1 MRAQIPAPAS
11 PVTHTA
17 RFHPRNRHQ
26 GRYDFAEL
34 QAAHPPLQAF
44 VRANDYGD
52 ASIDFADPQAVR
64 ALNAALLAQ
73 HYGLHDCQI
82 PPQYL
87 CPPIPSRADYVHHL
101 ADLLAADNKGS
112 IPRGSAVRLLD
123 IGTGANC
130 IYPLIAQREYGWQVV
145 GSDIDAGALASAQ
158 AILDANGI
166 SAAQI
171 ELRLQSECNAIFKG
185 VVKGGER
192 FHLTLCNPP
201 FHASMAEA
209 QAGTRRKVGNLG
221 KMAKDAP
228 LKRKGKGAVPETVAL
243 NFGGQPNELV
253 CAGGEEGFILRM
265 IEESAG
271 IPQQCLWFSSLVSKA
286 ATLPPLSR
294 ALQRVGVSQSQLI
307 KMKHGQKESRVL
319 AWSFQ
324 DAQQRSGLLNI
335 EKPERKS

>member
-1 MRAQIPAPAS
+1 VSNTAS
-11 PVTHTA
+11 
-17 RFHPRNRHQ
+17 FHPRNRHR
-26 GRYDFAEL
+26 GRYDFDLLLSAYP
-34 QAAHPPLQAF
+34 ALQAF
-44 VRANDYGD
+44 VRTNDYAD
-52 ASIDFADPQAVR
+52 TSIDFADPQAVR

-73 HYGLHDCQI
+73 QYGIRDWHI

-101 ADLLAADNKGS
+101 ADLLAADNKGN

-145 GSDIDAGALASAQ
+145 GSDIDANALVSAQ
-158 AILDANGI
+158 AILDANSI
-166 SAAQI
+166 DAAQI
-171 ELRLQSECNAIFKG
+171 ELRLQSERNAMFKG
-185 VVKGGER
+185 VVHGDER
-192 FHLTLCNPP
+192 FHLSLCNPP

-221 KMAKDAP
+221 KMEKITRAAP

-243 NFGGQPNELV
+243 NFGGQPNELC

-265 IEESAG
+265 IEESAR
-271 IPQQCLWFSSLVSKA
+271 IPQQCLWFTSLVSKA
-286 ATLPPLSR
+286 ATLPALSR
-294 ALQRVGVSQSQLI
+294 ALQRVGVAQSQLI

-319 AWSFQ
+319 AWSFLN
-324 DAQQRSGLLNI
+324 AQERSAWLNV
-335 EKPERKS
+335 

>member
-1 MRAQIPAPAS
+1 MSNI
-11 PVTHTA
+11 A

-26 GRYDFAEL
+26 GRYDFDL
-34 QAAHPPLQAF
+34 LLAAYPALQAF
-44 VRANDYGD
+44 VHANDYGD

-73 HYGLHDCQI
+73 HYGIKDWQI

-101 ADLLAADNKGS
+101 ADLLAEDGNVPTGS
-112 IPRGSAVRLLD
+112 SVRLLD

-145 GSDIDAGALASAQ
+145 GSDIDAGALTSAQ
-158 AILDANGI
+158 AILDANAI
-166 SAAQI
+166 PAAQI
-171 ELRLQSECNAIFKG
+171 ELRLQSERNAIFKG
-185 VVKGGER
+185 VVKSGER

-201 FHASMAEA
+201 FHATMAEA

-221 KMAKDAP
+221 KSVP
-228 LKRKGKGAVPETVAL
+228 RKGAAPL

-253 CAGGEEGFILRM
+253 CPGGEEGFILRM
-265 IEESAG
+265 IEESAR
-271 IPQQCLWFSSLVSKA
+271 IPQQCLWFTSLVSKA
-286 ATLPPLSR
+286 ATLPALSR
-294 ALQRVGVSQSQLI
+294 ALQRVGAAQSQLI

-319 AWSFQ
+319 AWSFLNS
-324 DAQQRSGLLNI
+324 QQRIG
-335 EKPERKS
+335 EVAVE

>member
-1 MRAQIPAPAS
+1 MIGHVHPRPQAIIPAS
-11 PVTHTA
+11 SRPVTTTA

-34 QAAHPPLQAF
+34 IAAHPALQAF
-44 VRANDYGD
+44 VRANAYADE
-52 ASIDFADPQAVR
+52 SIDFADPQAVR

-73 HYGLHDCQI
+73 HYGIKDWNI

-101 ADLLAADNKGS
+101 ADLLAADGN
-112 IPRGSAVRLLD
+112 IPTGSAVRLLD

-145 GSDIDAGALASAQ
+145 GSDIDTGALASAQ
-158 AILDANGI
+158 AILDANAI
-166 SAAQI
+166 DAAQI
-171 ELRLQSECNAIFKG
+171 ELRLQSERNAIFKG

-192 FHLTLCNPP
+192 FHLSLCNPP

-209 QAGTRRKVGNLG
+209 QAGTRRKVSNLG
-221 KMAKDAP
+221 KAAP
-228 LKRKGKGAVPETVAL
+228 PKSKNKGAAPL
-243 NFGGQPNELV
+243 NFGGQSNELICV
-253 CAGGEEGFILRM
+253 GGEEGFILRM

-271 IPQQCLWFSSLVSKA
+271 IPEQCLWFSSLVSKA
-286 ATLPPLSR
+286 ATLPALSR
-294 ALQRVGVSQSQLI
+294 ALQRVDVAQSEVI

-319 AWSFQ
+319 AWSF
-324 DAQQRSGLLNI
+324 LNT
-335 EKPERKS
+335 

>member
-1 MRAQIPAPAS
+1 VTNTAS
-11 PVTHTA
+11 
-17 RFHPRNRHQ
+17 FHPRNRHQ
-26 GRYDFAEL
+26 GRYDFPQLLSAYP
-34 QAAHPPLQAF
+34 ALQAF
-44 VRANDYGD
+44 VRANAYAD

-73 HYGLHDCQI
+73 QYGVHDWHI

-101 ADLLAADNKGS
+101 ADLLAADNKGN

-145 GSDIDAGALASAQ
+145 GSDIDTDSLASAQ
-158 AILDANGI
+158 AILDANAI
-166 SAAQI
+166 TTAQI
-171 ELRLQSECNAIFKG
+171 ELRMQSERNAIFKG
-185 VVKGGER
+185 VVHGDER
-192 FHLTLCNPP
+192 FHLSLCNPP

-221 KMAKDAP
+221 KMAKVA
-228 LKRKGKGAVPETVAL
+228 RKGKGAVPETVAL

-265 IEESAG
+265 IEESAR
-271 IPQQCLWFSSLVSKA
+271 IPQQCLWFTSLVSKA
-286 ATLPPLSR
+286 ATLPVLSR
-294 ALQRVGVSQSQLI
+294 ALQRVGVVQSQLI

-319 AWSFQ
+319 AWSFM
-324 DAQQRSGLLNI
+324 DAQQRSACLGV
-335 EKPERKS
+335 E

>member
-1 MRAQIPAPAS
+1 M
-11 PVTHTA
+11 TDTA

-26 GRYDFAEL
+26 GRYDFDLL

-73 HYGLHDCQI
+73 HYGIHDWQI

-87 CPPIPSRADYVHHL
+87 CPPIPSRGDYVHHL
-101 ADLLAADNKGS
+101 ADLLAADNKGN

-171 ELRLQSECNAIFKG
+171 ELRLQSERNAIFKG
-185 VVKGGER
+185 MVKSGER

-209 QAGTRRKVGNLG
+209 QAGTRRKVSNLG
-221 KMAKDAP
+221 KPAS
-228 LKRKGKGAVPETVAL
+228 RKGAGLGKVPL
-243 NFGGQPNELV
+243 NFGGQSNELV
-253 CAGGEEGFILRM
+253 CPGGEEGFILRM

-271 IPQQCLWFSSLVSKA
+271 IPEQCLWFSSLVSKA
-286 ATLPPLSR
+286 ATLPALSR
-294 ALQRVGVSQSQLI
+294 ALQRVGVVQSQLI

-319 AWSFQ
+319 TWTFLGAL
-324 DAQQRSGLLNI
+324 QRSAWLGV
-335 EKPERKS
+335 

>member
-1 MRAQIPAPAS
+1 MPSERK
-11 PVTHTA
+11 PVTNTA
-17 RFHPRNRHQ
+17 SFHPRNRHQ
-26 GRYDFAEL
+26 GRYDFALLLAAYPAL
-34 QAAHPPLQAF
+34 QPF
-44 VRANDYGD
+44 VHANAYAD

-73 HYGLHDCQI
+73 HYGIKDWNI

-101 ADLLAADNKGS
+101 ADLLAADNKGN
-112 IPRGSAVRLLD
+112 IPRGNAVRLLD

-145 GSDIDAGALASAQ
+145 GSEIDRDACTNAQ

-166 SAAQI
+166 TAAQI
-171 ELRLQSECNAIFKG
+171 ELRLQSERNAIFKG
-185 VVKGGER
+185 VVQSGER
-192 FHLTLCNPP
+192 FHLSLCNPP

-221 KMAKDAP
+221 KAAP
-228 LKRKGKGAVPETVAL
+228 RKGAAPL
-243 NFGGQPNELV
+243 NFGGQANELV
-253 CAGGEEGFILRM
+253 CPGGEEGFILRM

-286 ATLPPLSR
+286 ATLPALSR
-294 ALQRVGVSQSQLI
+294 ALQHVGVAQSQLI

-319 AWSFQ
+319 AWSFL
-324 DAQQRSGLLNI
+324 DAQERSD
-335 EKPERKS
+335 

>member
-1 MRAQIPAPAS
+1 MTA
-11 PVTHTA
+11 TA

-26 GRYDFAEL
+26 GRYDFAL
-34 QAAHPPLQAF
+34 LIAAHPALQAF
-44 VRANDYGD
+44 VRANAYADE
-52 ASIDFADPQAVR
+52 SIDFADPQAVR

-73 HYGLHDCQI
+73 HYGIHDWQI

-101 ADLLAADNKGS
+101 ADLLAADNKGN
-112 IPRGSAVRLLD
+112 IPTGNSVRLLD

-166 SAAQI
+166 TAAQI
-171 ELRLQSECNAIFKG
+171 ELRSQSERNAIFKG
-185 VVKGGER
+185 IVKSGER
-192 FHLTLCNPP
+192 FHLSLCNPP

-221 KMAKDAP
+221 KVPP
-228 LKRKGKGAVPETVAL
+228 LKSKSKGAELGTVAL
-243 NFGGQPNELV
+243 NFGGQANELV
-253 CAGGEEGFILRM
+253 CPGGEEGFILRM
-265 IEESAG
+265 IEESAR

-286 ATLPPLSR
+286 ATLPALSR
-294 ALQRVGVSQSQLI
+294 ALQRVGVTQSKVI

-319 AWSFQ
+319 AWSFLNK
-324 DAQQRSGLLNI
+324 QQRSDCTGIL
-335 EKPERKS
+335 

>member
-1 MRAQIPAPAS
+1 MMGAPVR
-11 PVTHTA
+11 PELKTRLVTNTA

-26 GRYDFAEL
+26 GRYDFARL
-34 QAAHPPLQAF
+34 IAAHPPLQAF
-44 VRANDYGD
+44 VRANAYADE
-52 ASIDFADPQAVR
+52 SIDFADPEAVR

-73 HYGLHDCQI
+73 HYGIHNWQI

-101 ADLLAADNKGS
+101 ADLLAADGNIPTGS
-112 IPRGSAVRLLD
+112 SVRLLD

-145 GSDIDAGALASAQ
+145 GSDIDAGALKSAQ

-166 SAAQI
+166 SATQI
-171 ELRLQSECNAIFKG
+171 ELRLQSERNAIFKG
-185 VVKGGER
+185 VVKSGER

-221 KMAKDAP
+221 KPAP
-228 LKRKGKGAVPETVAL
+228 RKGAGLGTAPL
-243 NFGGQPNELV
+243 NFGGQANELV
-253 CAGGEEGFILRM
+253 CPGGEEGFILRM
-265 IEESAG
+265 IEESACL
-271 IPQQCLWFSSLVSKA
+271 PQQCLWFSSLVSKA
-286 ATLPPLSR
+286 ATLPALSR
-294 ALQRVGVSQSQLI
+294 ALQSVGVAQSQLI

-319 AWSFQ
+319 AWSFL
-324 DAQQRSGLLNI
+324 DAQEHSAWLNRSCPL
-335 EKPERKS
+335 

>member
-1 MRAQIPAPAS
+1 
-11 PVTHTA
+11 VTNTA

-34 QAAHPPLQAF
+34 QAAHPALKAF
-44 VRANDYGD
+44 VRANPYGD
-52 ASIDFADPQAVR
+52 ASIDFADPQAVK

-73 HYGLHDCQI
+73 HYHIRDWHI

-101 ADLLAADNKGS
+101 ADLLAADNKS
-112 IPRGSAVRLLD
+112 NIPRGTSVRLLD

-145 GSDIDAGALASAQ
+145 GSDIDVDALANAQ
-158 AILDANGI
+158 GILDANGI
-166 SAAQI
+166 TAAQI
-171 ELRLQSECNAIFKG
+171 ELRLQNERNAIFKG
-185 VVKGGER
+185 VVKSGEH

-221 KMAKDAP
+221 KAAKTAP
-228 LKRKGKGAVPETVAL
+228 LKSKDKGARATPL
-243 NFGGQPNELV
+243 NFGGQANELV
-253 CAGGEEGFILRM
+253 CVGGEEGFILRM
-265 IEESAG
+265 IEESAS

-286 ATLPPLSR
+286 ATLPALSR
-294 ALQRVGVSQSQLI
+294 ALQRVGVAQSQLI

-319 AWSFQ
+319 AWSFL
-324 DAQQRSGLLNI
+324 DEQQGLDLKLKLI
-335 EKPERKS
+335 EAL

>member
-1 MRAQIPAPAS
+1 M
-11 PVTHTA
+11 TNTA
-17 RFHPRNRHQ
+17 RFHPHNRHQ
-26 GRYDFAEL
+26 GRYDFAGL
-34 QAAHPPLQAF
+34 QAAHPALQAF
-44 VRANDYGD
+44 VRVNNYGD

-73 HYGLHDCQI
+73 QYGIRDWHI

-101 ADLLAADNKGS
+101 ADLLAADNKGNIRS
-112 IPRGSAVRLLD
+112 GSEVRLLD
-123 IGTGANC
+123 IGSGANC

-158 AILDANGI
+158 AILDANDI

-171 ELRLQSECNAIFKG
+171 ELRLQSERNAIFKG
-185 VVKGGER
+185 VVKNGER

-221 KMAKDAP
+221 KPAP
-228 LKRKGKGAVPETVAL
+228 RKGADLGTVAL
-243 NFGGQPNELV
+243 NFGGQSNELV
-253 CAGGEEGFILRM
+253 CVGGEEGFILRM

-286 ATLPPLSR
+286 ATLPALSR
-294 ALQRVGVSQSQLI
+294 ALQRVGVAQSKVI

-319 AWSFQ
+319 AWSFL
-324 DAQQRSGLLNI
+324 DAQQHSVWLGN
-335 EKPERKS
+335 

>member
-1 MRAQIPAPAS
+1 MSNTAS
-11 PVTHTA
+11 
-17 RFHPRNRHQ
+17 FHSRNRHQ
-26 GRYDFAEL
+26 GRYDFDLLLSAY
-34 QAAHPPLQAF
+34 PPLQAF
-44 VRANDYGD
+44 VRANAYAD
-52 ASIDFADPQAVR
+52 ASIDFADTQAVR

-73 HYGLHDCQI
+73 QYGIRDWHI

-101 ADLLAADNKGS
+101 ADLLAADNKGN
-112 IPRGSAVRLLD
+112 IPTGNTVRLLD

-145 GSDIDAGALASAQ
+145 GSDIDADALAGAQ
-158 AILDANGI
+158 TILDANANVI
-166 SAAQI
+166 ATAQI
-171 ELRLQSECNAIFKG
+171 ELRLQSERNAIFKG
-185 VVKGGER
+185 VVQGDER
-192 FHLTLCNPP
+192 FHLSLCNPP

-221 KMAKDAP
+221 KMEKTAKAAP
-228 LKRKGKGAVPETVAL
+228 LKRKGKGAAPGAVEL

-271 IPQQCLWFSSLVSKA
+271 IPQQCLWFTSLVSKA
-286 ATLPPLSR
+286 ATLPALSR
-294 ALQRVGVSQSQLI
+294 ALQRVGVAQSQLI

-319 AWSFQ
+319 AWSFLNS
-324 DAQQRSGLLNI
+324 QQRSG
-335 EKPERKS
+335 